1 MKHYFCSLCD
11 LEICTLQTWRMH
23 PLDPNHIRK
32 QKEASVQLQQ
42 DPFQK
47 RQKLT
52 LDASIEPKIPVSPIV
67 NSSFTNEKVYH
78 PAVEMQITDEDEQN
92 NNDMWIQDL
101 VFGMQDNIQEDSQ
114 QPQIDPSEI
123 EEMLQ
128 QSQIEDSEN
137 ADNPFFYC
145 R

>member
-1 MKHYFCSLCD
+1 M
-11 LEICTLQTWRMH
+11 
-23 PLDPNHIRK
+23 
-32 QKEASVQLQQ
+32 
-42 DPFQK
+42 
-47 RQKLT
+47 
-52 LDASIEPKIPVSPIV
+52 PVSPIV

-137 ADNPFFYC
+137 ADNPFFLLQIRFTMRIVWTFFRILVRRLMSCLISMRSKLDFLYY
-145 R
+145 RKLKIWQI

>member
-1 MKHYFCSLCD
+1 M
-11 LEICTLQTWRMH
+11 
-23 PLDPNHIRK
+23 
-32 QKEASVQLQQ
+32 
-42 DPFQK
+42 
-47 RQKLT
+47 
-52 LDASIEPKIPVSPIV
+52 PVSPII

-137 ADNPFFYC
+137 ADNPFFLLQIRFTMRIVWTFFRILVRRLMSCLISMRSKLDFLYY
-145 R
+145 RKLKIWQI